1 MRGNPERRTTS
12 SFGSS
17 RLILRVLLLT
27 LILSVSGTRSHAS
40 SSDDR
45 FSLTRTDHQ
54 LHMLA
59 TYGISFTMT
68 RMLTARKM
76 PRWKAVF
83 LSSLTTMAFSYG
95 KEKLYDSTYQRG
107 DMVANGIGVATQ
119 AVVVF
124 SFQL

>member
-1 MRGNPERRTTS
+1 
-12 SFGSS
+12 
-17 RLILRVLLLT
+17 
-27 LILSVSGTRSHAS
+27 
-40 SSDDR
+40 
-45 FSLTRTDHQ
+45 
-54 LHMLA
+54 MLA
-59 TYGISFTMT
+59 TYGMSFTMT

-83 LSSLTTMAFSYG
+83 LSSLTTMAFAYG

-107 DMVANGIGVATQ
+107 DMTANGIGVATQ